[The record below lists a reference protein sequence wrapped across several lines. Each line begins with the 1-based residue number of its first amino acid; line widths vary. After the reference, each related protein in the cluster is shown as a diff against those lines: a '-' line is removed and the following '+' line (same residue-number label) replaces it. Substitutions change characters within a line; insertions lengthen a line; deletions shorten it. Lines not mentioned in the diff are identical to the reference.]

1 MHVAMY
7 YKNSDVRLEEMPR
20 PQIGDDELLVKVMA
34 SGICGS
40 DVMEWYRIKRAPLVL
55 GHEITGEIIEAGKDV
70 KGYKVGDRV
79 FVSHHVPCNTCRYCL
94 SGNHTVCETLHTTNY
109 FPGGFAEYIRVPAI
123 NVERGVFLLPEE
135 ISYEEGAF
143 IEPLACVVRGQR
155 TAQLRPGQ
163 SVLILGAGVSGLLH
177 LLATLALGV
186 KRIIVT
192 DINEHRL
199 KIARELG
206 AAATI
211 NAKEDLAT
219 RLRQTNENRLA
230 DAVIICTSSTS
241 AFMQGMQCV
250 DRAGTILCF
259 APTEPGVNIPI
270 PVNDFWRQ
278 SIKIIHSYGASP
290 QDLGETIDLLR
301 QKIIPVGKMVTHRL
315 SLAEA
320 GLGFK
325 LVAEAKDC
333 VKVIIE
339 PHKN

>member
-1 MHVAMY
+1 MY

-40 DVMEWYRIKRAPLVL
+40 DVMEWYRLKRAPLVL
-55 GHEITGEIIEAGKDV
+55 GHEITGEIVEAGKDI
-70 KGYKVGDRV
+70 KNYKVGDKV

-94 SGNHTVCETLHTTNY
+94 NGNHTVCETLHTTNY

-123 NVERGVFLLPEE
+123 NVKRGVFLLPEE
-135 ISYEEGAF
+135 ISYEEGTF

-155 TAQLRPGQ
+155 MAQIKPGQ
-163 SVLILGAGVSGLLH
+163 NVLILGAGISGLLH
-177 LLATLALGV
+177 LLAALALGV
-186 KRIIVT
+186 KRTIVT

-199 KIARELG
+199 RLARELG

-219 RLRQTNENRLA
+219 RLRQANENRLA
-230 DAVIICTSSTS
+230 DAVIICTSSFS

-250 DRAGTILCF
+250 GRAGTILCF
-259 APTEPGVNIPI
+259 APTEPGVNLPI

-278 SIKIIHSYGASP
+278 SIKIIHSYGAGP
-290 QDLGETIDLLR
+290 QDLSETIDLLR
-301 QKIIPVGKMVTHRL
+301 QKRILVGKMVTHRL